1 MIYNKSYCIQM
12 KKNILVTGANG
23 QLGNEIRLSLVA
35 NCEFN
40 AFFTDIAELDITNRL
55 AVFQFLTAHKIDII
69 INCAAYTAV
78 DMAEDDFDNCN
89 KINHIA
95 VANLAEAAASVN
107 ARMIHIST
115 DYVFDGKK
123 GLPYNETDTPN
134 PQTAYGKTKYA
145 GEQELKKF
153 LPKSHVIIR
162 TAWLYSTT
170 GKNFVKTMLSLGKT
184 KDSINVVADQIGTPT
199 YAGDL
204 AQVILHIIKT
214 NDNIHGTFH
223 FSNEGACSWYDF
235 TKMIHKIAYIN
246 SCKVYPI
253 STQEYPTKAKRP
265 TYSVLDKQKIK
276 KTFNLEIPYWIDSLE
291 KCIEKL
297 SQKNNN

>member
-1 MIYNKSYCIQM
+1 MM
-12 KKNILVTGANG
+12 KNILVTGANG
-23 QLGNEIRLSLVA
+23 QLGNEMRLSLVG

-40 AFFTDIAELDITNRL
+40 VIFTDIAELDITDKL
-55 AVFQFLTAHKIDII
+55 AVFQFITTNKINTI

-89 KINHIA
+89 KINQIA

-123 GLPYNETDTPN
+123 GQPYNEADTPN
-134 PQTAYGKTKYA
+134 PQTVYGNTKYA
-145 GEQELKKF
+145 GEQELKKL
-153 LPKSHVIIR
+153 LPESHVIIR
-162 TAWLYSTT
+162 TAWLYSSF
-170 GKNFVKTMLSLGKT
+170 GKNFVKTMINLGKT

-204 AQVILHIIKT
+204 AQAILHIIKT

-223 FSNEGACSWYDF
+223 FSNEGVCSWYDF
-235 TKMIHKIAYIN
+235 TKMIHKIAGIN

-253 STQEYPTKAKRP
+253 STQEYPTKANRP

-276 KTFNLEIPYWIDSLE
+276 NTFNIEIPYWVDSLE

-297 SQKNNN
+297 NKKDNI